1 MSTKKPIHPGEFI
14 KSSVIPKDLTVKAAA
29 ELLGVGRPALSNLLN
44 GNAALSQEMAFRIE
58 KTFGVNAEELMDI
71 QMKFDE
77 SEFEEESSAIAV
89 KNYVP
94 SFHSIRS
101 RQIEAWSSGIE
112 ARSRLA
118 VLLRKLVNSTG
129 SGLLKVDFPG
139 YDNAERHGW
148 DGEIE
153 SSSATPWIPIG
164 KSGWEFGCTNN
175 PLTKANG
182 DYKARTSS
190 ISAEDRQQIH
200 FVFVTPKHWN
210 DKDQWVKEK
219 EALKEWKSVKAFDAN
234 DLEQWLE
241 QSIQA
246 QSWLGEELGL
256 SQSVESLEKHWENW
270 ASATEP
276 KLSKAIF
283 EDSVSKH
290 SQRIRKW
297 LEEPPTRPL
306 LVAADSKD
314 EAIAFLSCLFE
325 SKGFAKDQDRAA
337 IFNSEEELNRLSS
350 STLPLIPIIASEKVQ
365 QKIGNVFRNHH
376 TIIITSKNAVERKP
390 DVILEQIGHISFIK
404 IMESMGLDR
413 NEADRLARE
422 SGYSPTILRRRLSVI
437 ETIRIPAY
445 HKDNQAVQ
453 YLIPFT
459 LIGAWHSKTSGD
471 QEVLSYLANCSYDEI
486 EKRIA
491 YLSRFEE
498 SPIWSSEQ
506 YRGVTSK
513 LESFFVVKDSITA
526 QDLRSFFDI
535 AKTVLSEE
543 DPALELPE
551 ENRWAANLYGKTR
564 NHSSTIRQRICET
577 LVLLAIHGNDLFKD
591 RLGENINY
599 KIDDLIKNLMS
610 PLSLNKILSSNKDLT
625 YFAEAS
631 PDTFLNIIEQDLKTD
646 DPVTLQL
653 MRPASSD
660 IFGGGAIRTDLLW
673 ALEILAWNPMR
684 LTRVCFILARL
695 STKMINDNYVNKPM
709 NSLESI
715 FRSWIPQ
722 TSADLEQRKKALAS
736 VVKKFPAIG
745 WRICIAQFPM
755 GHETGHYS
763 HRPRWRNDASGF
775 GEHVSVQERSDFIKE
790 AFEISMSIPH
800 HSFETL
806 CDLIK
811 HTQTFPEDYQLRVW
825 ELVENWLKENGS
837 PQTKT
842 ELREKIRDTVF
853 SFRKFKKQTQ
863 KVRDKVETL
872 FEQLSPEDPVAKYKW
887 LFKEQWLRGAIE
899 GLDEDTYDYKKRDQA
914 IIDLRTKALSKIWSN
929 GFEALRGLVGSSGAP
944 ETIGWIFTKDSF
956 SNLDEI
962 EFVQSCLNEKD
973 DEQKWTE
980 LLRSFLHAL
989 NPDKR
994 VKILQHF
1001 SSTGDSNLLIRLLLS
1016 APCDKQTWDVV
1027 DRCRENVSIEY
1038 WQKVRPYN
1046 FLNEDDTNELIDRLL
1061 LVKRS
1066 RSAFQAIHLQYEK
1079 VETSRLK
1086 QILQRLPYLE
1096 NPNDG
1101 GLQFTGYD
1109 LSKALNVLQQR
1120 PEVTEEEMAN
1130 LEFVYIQ
1137 VLDNS
1142 EHGIPNL
1149 QRQIIKSPILFV
1161 HALAMT
1167 YNRTD
1172 NGSDPEE
1179 WGLPDKD
1186 SRKQTFSLTY
1196 TLLKKIRMI
1205 PGVNAE
1211 GVIDIAE
1218 LRKWIL
1224 EVRELCTQHAR
1235 AKIGDQS
1242 IGQILSAAPVGNDG
1256 IWPCEEVR
1264 EVLEELASS
1273 DISAGIDMGIINSRG
1288 AVWGADGKAETDLA
1302 ATYITWAAQTAF
1314 DYPFVSQML
1323 RDIAQSFERHAD
1335 WMRSKEAIEE
1345 KLGD

>member
-1 MSTKKPIHPGEFI
+1 MSKKRPVHPGKFI
-14 KSSVIPKDLTVKAAA
+14 KTSVLPKDLSVKDAAK
-29 ELLGVGRPALSNLLN
+29 LLGVGRPALSNLLN

-58 KTFGVNAEELMDI
+58 KTFGSDARQLMEI
-71 QMKFDE
+71 QTKFDE
-77 SEFEEESSAIAV
+77 YKFKEESSSIAV
-89 KNYVP
+89 QNYVP
-94 SFHSIRS
+94 NFLSIRS
-101 RQIEAWSSGIE
+101 RQIEGWANGIE

-129 SGLLKVDFPG
+129 TKLLKVDFPG
-139 YDNAERHGW
+139 FDNAERHGW
-148 DGEIE
+148 DGETE
-153 SSSATPWIPIG
+153 TTSATPWIPIG
-164 KSGWEFGCTNN
+164 KSGWEFGCTDK
-175 PLTKANG
+175 PLKKAND

-190 ISAEDRQQIH
+190 IAIEDREQMN
-200 FVFVTPKHWN
+200 FVFVTPKHWDGKN
-210 DKDQWVKEK
+210 EWSKEK
-219 EALKEWKSVKAFDAN
+219 EELKEWKSVRAFDAN

-256 SQSVESLEKHWENW
+256 SKSVESLEKHWENW

-283 EDSVSKH
+283 EDSINKYSHRV
-290 SQRIRKW
+290 RKW
-297 LEEPPTRPL
+297 LDESPTSPL

-325 SKGFAKDQDRAA
+325 SKGFIQDQDRAA
-337 IFNSEEELNRLSS
+337 IFNSEEELNRLAS

-390 DVILEQIGHISFIK
+390 EIILEQMGHTSFIK
-404 IMESMGLDR
+404 VIESMGMDR
-413 NEADRLARE
+413 TEADRLARE
-422 SGYSPTILRRRLSVI
+422 SGYSPTILRRRLAVI
-437 ETIRIPAY
+437 EANRIPAY
-445 HKDNQAVQ
+445 HKDDKAVQ

-459 LIGAWHSKTSGD
+459 LIGAWHSQTSGD
-471 QEVLSYLANCSYDEI
+471 KEVLSYLANCSYDEI

-491 YLSRFEE
+491 YLLQFEE
-498 SPIWSSEQ
+498 NPVWSTET

-513 LESFFVVKDSITA
+513 LESLFVVKNSITA
-526 QDLRSFFDI
+526 MDLKNFFDT

-577 LVLLAIHGNDLFKD
+577 LILLAIHGNNLFKE

-610 PLSLNKILSSNKDLT
+610 PLSLSKVLSLNKDLT

-631 PDTFLNIIEQDLKTD
+631 PEIFLNIIEQDLKTD

-653 MRPASSD
+653 MKPASSD

-673 ALEILAWNPMR
+673 ALEILAWDPMR
-684 LTRVCFILARL
+684 LTRVCNILARL
-695 STKMINDNYVNKPM
+695 STKIINDNYVNKPM

-722 TSADLEQRKKALAS
+722 TAADLEQRKKALAS
-736 VVKKFPAIG
+736 LVKKFPAIG

-755 GHETGHYS
+755 GHETGHYN

-775 GEHVSVQERSDFIKE
+775 GEHVSAHERSEFIKE
-790 AFEISMSIPH
+790 AFEISISIPH

-806 CDLIK
+806 SDLIK

-825 ELVENWLKENGS
+825 ELVESWLKENNS
-837 PQTKT
+837 AQVKT
-842 ELREKIRDTVF
+842 ELRERIRATVF
-853 SFRKFKKQTQ
+853 SFRKFKNQPQ
-863 KVRDKVETL
+863 KVRDKVESL
-872 FEQLSPEDPVAKYKW
+872 FEQLAPEDPVSKYKW

-914 IIDLRTKALSKIWSN
+914 IVDLRTKALSEIWGH
-929 GFEALRGLVGSSGAP
+929 GFEALSSLVKSSGAP
-944 ETIGWIFTKDSF
+944 ETIGWIFAKDRF
-956 SNLDEI
+956 SSLDEI
-962 EFVQSCLNEKD
+962 EFVQNCLNEKD
-973 DEQKWTE
+973 EEHKWTE

-989 NPDKR
+989 NLDR
-994 VKILQHF
+994 RLKILHHF
-1001 SSTGDSNLLIRLLLS
+1001 SNAGDFNLLIRLLLS
-1016 APCDKQTWDVV
+1016 SPCDKQTWNIV
-1027 DRCRENVSIEY
+1027 DNCDETVSGEY
-1038 WQKVRPYN
+1038 WQRVRPYN

-1061 LVKRS
+1061 VVKRS

-1079 VETSRLK
+1079 VETSRLR

-1096 NPNDG
+1096 NQNDSE
-1101 GLQFTGYD
+1101 LQFTGYD

-1120 PEVTEEEMAN
+1120 SGVTEEEMAN

-1167 YNRTD
+1167 YKRTD
-1172 NGSDPEE
+1172 NGNDPEE
-1179 WGLPDKD
+1179 WGLPDER
-1186 SRKQTFSLTY
+1186 SRKQTFGLTY

-1205 PGVNAE
+1205 PGVNEE
-1211 GVIDIAE
+1211 GKIDTTE
-1218 LRKWIL
+1218 LKKWIF
-1224 EVRELCTQHAR
+1224 EVRELCTKHAR
-1235 AKIGDQS
+1235 AKVGDQA
-1242 IGQILSAAPVGNDG
+1242 IGQILSAAPVGKDG

-1264 EVLEELASS
+1264 EVLEELASP
-1273 DISAGIDMGIINSRG
+1273 DISAGIDMGINNSRG
-1288 AVWGADGKAETDLA
+1288 AIWGADGKAETELA
-1302 ATYITWAAQTAF
+1302 ATYNTWATQTAF
-1314 DYPFVSQML
+1314 EYPYVSQML
-1323 RDIAQSFERHAD
+1323 RDVAQSFERHAE
-1335 WMRSKEAIEE
+1335 WMRSREAIEE
-1345 KLGD
+1345 KLGH